1 MRFQDAITL
10 ARNKF
15 FHSKKVSDSWQ
26 SSLSETSKEVK
37 IELEPPWPL
46 KGGEKFEVDFRFF
59 CCFLQ
64 KRMAATRNFFGLK
77 KNVPCQSNRILKS
90 RKYIQRYN
98 NIVCVNF
105 NHDFPTIFLKLDLL
119 LQFWR

>member
-59 CCFLQ
+59 LLFLTEENGSYQ
-64 KRMAATRNFFGLK
+64 ELFRFEK
-77 KNVPCQSNRILKS
+77 KCSLSK
-90 RKYIQRYN
+90 
-98 NIVCVNF
+98 
-105 NHDFPTIFLKLDLL
+105 
-119 LQFWR
+119 